1 MEHRWKK
8 RRQLSLD
15 VIFRT
20 CNGLTL
26 RGKSRNIS
34 RDGMSIQLAAQAV
47 PLNAMVE
54 IEFPGCGCLH
64 AWVMHVGDG
73 GIGVM
78 FRLVGDT
85 ERELL
90 DQLLLEKS
98 TAL

>member
-15 VIFRT
+15 VVVRT
-20 CNGLTL
+20 RNALIL
-26 RGKSRNIS
+26 HGKSRDIS
-34 RDGMSIQLAAQAV
+34 HDGMSIQLAVQAV
-47 PLNAMVE
+47 PINAMVE

-64 AWVMHVGDG
+64 AWVMHVGDD

-78 FRLVGDT
+78 FRLMGNA

-90 DQLLLEKS
+90 SQLLVEKS
-98 TAL
+98 PA